1 MVTERFI
8 ELVIGRLVTDEDFR
22 RAFREDRR
30 AALDGL
36 PQRGVPMTESECAA
50 LLSTDLA
57 LWERVAEQVD
67 PRLQRASLTA

>member
-22 RAFREDRR
+22 RAFREDPR
-30 AALDGL
+30 AALAGL
-36 PQRGVPMTESECAA
+36 PQRGVPLTESERAA
-50 LLSTDLA
+50 LLATDLA
-57 LWERVAEQVD
+57 LWERVAEHVD

>member
-22 RAFREDRR
+22 RAFREDPR

-36 PQRGVPMTESECAA
+36 PQRGVPLTESECAA

-57 LWERVAEQVD
+57 LWERVAEHVD